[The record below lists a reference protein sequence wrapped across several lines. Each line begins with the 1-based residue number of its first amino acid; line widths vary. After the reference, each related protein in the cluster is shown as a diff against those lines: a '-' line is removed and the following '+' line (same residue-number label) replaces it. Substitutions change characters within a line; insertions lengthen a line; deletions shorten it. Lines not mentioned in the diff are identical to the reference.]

1 MGSAIIFVAIGI
13 VTYIVVLG
21 FMMNFAPAILGA
33 VFTTLDATMITLN
46 IQGAWLTTYN
56 DVQATSQYLIQMMFS
71 LLLVLLVIKV
81 LMIAG
86 NRGAD

>member
-1 MGSAIIFVAIGI
+1 MGSAVLFVAIGI
-13 VTYIVVLG
+13 VTYIIVLG
-21 FMMNFAPAILGA
+21 FMMNFAPAILGS
-33 VFTTLDATMITLN
+33 VFTVLDETMANMDISSD
-46 IQGAWLTTYN
+46 WLTLYN
-56 DVQATSQYLIQMMFS
+56 DVQDTSQYLIPMMFS

>member
-1 MGSAIIFVAIGI
+1 MGSAVLFVAIGI
-13 VTYIVVLG
+13 VTYIIVLG

-33 VFTTLDATMITLN
+33 VFSVLDETMLSMN
-46 IQGAWLTTYN
+46 IEGSWLTLYN
-56 DVQATSQYLIQMMFS
+56 DVQDTSQYLIPMMFS